1 MPSDERNLDRASD
14 RKHER
19 AESVENILEETES
32 LVRDEQ
38 KFPVTSEELA
48 EQYGDQSID
57 MANETESLG
66 SVFDRLEDEEEYDNP
81 EQVREAVYGAVTG
94 QAGGPEEYN
103 EERDLGAVDRAEGG
117 SARNDVDGEEILD
130 DVTADDDSER
140 REPPEER

>member
-1 MPSDERNLDRASD
+1 MPSDERDLDRASD

-38 KFPVTSEELA
+38 KFPVSSEELA

-94 QAGGPEEYN
+94 EAAGSEEYN

-130 DVTADDDSER
+130 DVTGDDDSER

>member
-19 AESVENILEETES
+19 AESVENILDETES

-38 KFPVTSEELA
+38 KFPVRSEELA
-48 EQYGDQSID
+48 EEYGDQPID
-57 MANETESLG
+57 MPNETESLG
-66 SVFDRLEDEEEYDNP
+66 SVFDRLEGEEYENA
-81 EQVREAVYGAVTG
+81 EEVREAVYGAVTG
-94 QAGGPEEYN
+94 RAGGAEESN

-117 SARNDVDGEEILD
+117 SARNDVDGEEIMD
-130 DVTADDDSER
+130 DVTPDDDSER